1 MFSKQE
7 GKDNLTT
14 ATIATVD
21 YEYIQQLVRERSGIV
36 LEEDKQ
42 YLVDARLTPLLR
54 QEKLSSIQDLVVQ
67 LRAKSYNGLHQSVI
81 EAMTTNETLFFRDAH
96 PFEAL
101 KSKVFPDLLEA
112 RGTIKQITI
121 WCAASSSGQEP
132 YSIAMLAKEFF
143 ALHPGWSMRIIATDL
158 SRDILARA
166 KQARYSQ
173 LEVNRGLP
181 ATYMVKY
188 FKKEGMEW
196 QLNQEIRNMVEFREM
211 NLTAP
216 WPAMPTIEIIF
227 LRNVLIYFD
236 VEMKKSILAKARGLM
251 SSDSYLFLG
260 GAETTLYLDNRFE
273 QLYYGKAP
281 CCRLRKS

>member
-1 MFSKQE
+1 MA
-7 GKDNLTT
+7 T

-21 YEYIQQLVRERSGIV
+21 YEYIQHLVRERSGIV
-36 LEEDKQ
+36 LEEGKQ
-42 YLVDARLTPLLR
+42 YLVDARMTPLLR
-54 QEKLSSIQDLVVQ
+54 QEKLSSIQGLVEQ
-67 LRAKSYNGLHQSVI
+67 LRAKPYNGLHQSVV

-112 RGTIKQITI
+112 RRTTKQINI
-121 WCAASSSGQEP
+121 WCAACSSGQEP

-143 ALHPGWSMRIIATDL
+143 GSRPGWSIRIIATDL
-158 SRDILARA
+158 SRDILAQAR
-166 KQARYSQ
+166 QARYSQ
-173 LEVNRGLP
+173 LEINRGLP

-188 FKKEGMEW
+188 FKKEGMAW
-196 QLNQEIRNMVEFREM
+196 QLNSEIRNMVEFREM

-216 WPAMPTIEIIF
+216 WPAMPTIDIIF

-236 VEMKKSILAKARGLM
+236 VAMKKSILAKARGLM

-260 GAETTLYLDNRFE
+260 GAETTLYLDNAFE

>member
-1 MFSKQE
+1 MP
-7 GKDNLTT
+7 T

-21 YEYIQQLVRERSGIV
+21 YEYIQHLIRERSGIV
-36 LEEDKQ
+36 LDEDKQ
-42 YLVDARLTPLLR
+42 YLVDARLTPVLR

-67 LRAKSYNGLHQSVI
+67 LRANPFNGLHQSVV

-101 KSKVFPDLLEA
+101 KRNVFPELLAALE
-112 RGTIKQITI
+112 TKKQINI
-121 WCAASSSGQEP
+121 WCAACSSGQEP

-143 ALHPGWSMRIIATDL
+143 GLHPGWSTRIIATDL

-216 WPAMPTIEIIF
+216 WPAMPTIDIIF

-260 GAETTLYLDNRFE
+260 GAETTLYLDNAFE

>member
-1 MFSKQE
+1 MA
-7 GKDNLTT
+7 T

-36 LEEDKQ
+36 LEADKQ

-54 QEKLSSIQDLVVQ
+54 QENLSSIQGLVVQ
-67 LRAKSYNGLHQSVI
+67 LRAKPFNGLHQSVV

-101 KSKVFPDLLEA
+101 KSNVFPDLLKA
-112 RGTIKQITI
+112 RETKKQINI
-121 WCAASSSGQEP
+121 WCAACSSGQEP

-143 ALHPGWSMRIIATDL
+143 ALHPGWSVQIIATDL

-173 LEVNRGLP
+173 LEINRGLP
-181 ATYMVKY
+181 AIYMVKY

-196 QLNQEIRNMVEFREM
+196 QLKPEICNMVEFREM

-216 WPAMPTIEIIF
+216 WPFMPKIDIIF
-227 LRNVLIYFD
+227 LRNVMIYFD
-236 VEMKKSILAKARGLM
+236 VEMKKSILSKARGLM

-260 GAETTLYLDNRFE
+260 GAETTLYLDSKFE
-273 QLYYGKAP
+273 QVYYGKAP

>member
-1 MFSKQE
+1 MP
-7 GKDNLTT
+7 T

-21 YEYIQQLVRERSGIV
+21 YEYIQHLIRERSGIV
-36 LEEDKQ
+36 LDEDKQ
-42 YLVDARLTPLLR
+42 YLVDARLTPVLR

-67 LRAKSYNGLHQSVI
+67 LRANPFNGLHQSVV
-81 EAMTTNETLFFRDAH
+81 EAMTTNETLFFRDAY

-101 KSKVFPDLLEA
+101 KSKVFPDLLVA
-112 RGTIKQITI
+112 RETKKQINI
-121 WCAASSSGQEP
+121 WCAACSSGQEP

-143 ALHPGWSMRIIATDL
+143 GLHPGWSTRIIATDL

-173 LEVNRGLP
+173 LEINRGLP
-181 ATYMVKY
+181 APYMVKY

>member
-1 MFSKQE
+1 MP
-7 GKDNLTT
+7 T

-21 YEYIQQLVRERSGIV
+21 YEYIQHLIRERSGIV
-36 LEEDKQ
+36 LDEDKQ
-42 YLVDARLTPLLR
+42 YLVDARLTPVLR

-67 LRAKSYNGLHQSVI
+67 LRANPFNGLHQSVV
-81 EAMTTNETLFFRDAH
+81 EAMTTNETLFFRDAY

-101 KSKVFPDLLEA
+101 KSKVFPDLLVA
-112 RGTIKQITI
+112 RETKKQINI
-121 WCAASSSGQEP
+121 WCAACSSGQEP

-143 ALHPGWSMRIIATDL
+143 GLHPGWSTRIIATDL